1 MRCGVRGSSGAK
13 VSRLRRLGV
22 DDLLARVASELD
34 AARAAGPLVENAGG
48 RGCDIDGV
56 GLFLGQLFSHPGPG
70 RSGQDGGVSCVRGS
84 SRR

>member
-1 MRCGVRGSSGAK
+1 MV
-13 VSRLRRLGV
+13 LRARRSLGYDASAV

-34 AARAAGPLVENAGG
+34 TARAAGPLVENAGG